1 MTKIKKGLFIFA
13 FILTFSIRFHHYDS
27 IMVKAE
33 EIKITIEVEDQK
45 SKIEEPRTIQIIIEE
60 EEPRTINIFIE
71 EEEKKQQIQE
81 KKEEI
86 KKEEPK
92 IEQKIEETIIQ
103 NNSINNYGVII
114 NSLTEQDKELICRVA
129 YLEAGNQCLEG
140 QRAVIEVIL
149 NRVISPKWPNT
160 VEGVLSAPR
169 QFSTWKHISKVSQEQ
184 VNQMNNILNL
194 VYISNDTILPNNN
207 YVYFNNAKSKKE
219 DSIKIQGHWFWK

>member
-1 MTKIKKGLFIFA
+1 MTKIKKGFFILA
-13 FILTFSIRFHHYDS
+13 FILTFGIRFHHYDS

-45 SKIEEPRTIQIIIEE
+45 SKIEEPRTIQIMIEE
-60 EEPRTINIFIE
+60 EESRTINIFIE

-81 KKEEI
+81 KKEEV

-92 IEQKIEETIIQ
+92 IEQKIEEIIVQ

-114 NSLTEQDKELICRVA
+114 NSLTEQDKELICRVV

-149 NRVISPKWPNT
+149 NRVCGAKWPNT
-160 VEGVLSAPR
+160 VTEVLSAPR
-169 QFSTWKHISKVSQEQ
+169 QFSTWKNISTVSPDQ
-184 VNQMNNILNL
+184 VAKMYNVLN
-194 VYISNDTILPNNN
+194 VVATANDTILPDTN
-207 YVYFNNAKSKKE
+207 YVYFNNKSSSK
-219 DSIKIQGHWFWK
+219 SNIKIQGHWFWK